1 MDINS
6 FYNDMSANP
15 SEKPWMLMFL
25 RDGLWKKLTDNSIS
39 HSHKAVTRMICAG
52 REYKYNAGVIDMHRH
67 EGYEYSM
74 LSAFSHTLIVE
85 SFNFLVE
92 PTEHD
97 PLKPY
102 FIYVYNDVAYHIG

>member
-1 MDINS
+1 
-6 FYNDMSANP
+6 
-15 SEKPWMLMFL
+15 
-25 RDGLWKKLTDNSIS
+25 
-39 HSHKAVTRMICAG
+39 
-52 REYKYNAGVIDMHRH
+52 
-67 EGYEYSM
+67 M
-74 LSAFSHTLIVE
+74 LSAYSHTLVVE